1 MAAPAEINV
10 NKFLTLTA
18 LTLVL
23 GGCAVTPGQTR
34 GPSHSVALQAM
45 NAIGLGSGLRDA
57 SAVTPDAQAY
67 LVPGVAGEVAKLT
80 REGIRIISWIPA
92 GYPADEQDAQFK
104 WGRHL
109 ETVAI
114 NALPEGYATQPFEWT
129 NRSTTGQD
137 SALRVLRVSGPLCPD
152 WTCVLEGAFVSQ
164 ENAPL
169 SQVGRMQK
177 VPTPAFVKHADP
189 ESYTQLRETR
199 ITLRRVESEYLEVGR
214 GMGSWYRINTVPV
227 PEFDHNGF
235 YKRLSAAL
243 QPWNYIYIGPENG
256 AYKTTVPLVLN
267 QGTELYFAKP

>member
-1 MAAPAEINV
+1 MNR
-10 NKFLTLTA
+10 FLTITS

-23 GGCAVTPGQTR
+23 GGCAVTPGQMR
-34 GPSHSVALQAM
+34 APSDSVALQVM

-57 SAVTPDAQAY
+57 SAADQNADAY
-67 LVPGVAGEVAKLT
+67 LVSGVAGEVARLT
-80 REGIRIISWIPA
+80 REGVRIISWIPSS
-92 GYPADEQDAQFK
+92 YPSDEQDAQIK

-109 ETVAI
+109 ETAAI
-114 NALPEGYATQPFEWT
+114 NALPGGYATQPFEWA

-177 VPTPAFVKHADP
+177 VSTPAFVTHADP
-189 ESYTQLRETR
+189 ESFTQLRETR

-214 GMGSWYRINTVPV
+214 GMGSWYRINTIPV

-235 YKRLSAAL
+235 YQRLSTTL
-243 QPWNYIYIGPENG
+243 QPWNYIYVGPDNG
-256 AYKTTVPLVLN
+256 VYRTSIPVVLN
-267 QGTELYFAKP
+267 QGAELHFTRP